1 MNSIEGRARAVFMD
15 RDGTL
20 IEDLGYPREPDRVRL
35 LAGVAEALA
44 RLQGAGFELV
54 VVSNQSGI
62 GRGIVSPEEARAVH
76 ERFEALLAGEG
87 ISLQAVK
94 YCPHAP
100 WDDCECRK
108 PSPALLL
115 AAADELG
122 LEPASSFM
130 VGDKRSD
137 VEAGRR
143 AGCRTILLAPA
154 GAVCDQ
160 ADHVARDWSDAR
172 DFILGVGAAV

>member
-1 MNSIEGRARAVFMD
+1 VNRIAGRARAVFLD

-44 RLQGAGFELV
+44 QLQGAGFQLV
-54 VVSNQSGI
+54 VVGNQSGI
-62 GRGIVSPEEARAVH
+62 GRGIISHEEACGVH
-76 ERFEALLAGEG
+76 ERFETLLAGEG

-108 PSPALLL
+108 PSPMLLL

-122 LEPASSFM
+122 LELTASFM
-130 VGDKRSD
+130 VGDKPSD

-143 AGCRTILLAPA
+143 AGCRTILLARG
-154 GAVCDQ
+154 GAVCDH
-160 ADHVARDWSDAR
+160 ADHVARDWRDAL
-172 DFILGVGAAV
+172 DFILGVGATV